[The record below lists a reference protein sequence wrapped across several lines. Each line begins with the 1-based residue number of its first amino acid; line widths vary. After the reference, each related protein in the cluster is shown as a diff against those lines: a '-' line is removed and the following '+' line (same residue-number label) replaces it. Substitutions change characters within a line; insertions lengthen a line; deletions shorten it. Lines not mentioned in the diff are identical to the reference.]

1 MADETTNNTITQEQ
15 YDQLKVELEAQV
27 EAEKARAREAVAQA
41 TQPLNER
48 ITELEGGLQSKDEE
62 ITTLKTE
69 GETKDGSLTQLQASL
84 DGAVA
89 EYRALVVSS
98 NPLFSGELIQGSS
111 IDEVKAS
118 VERANGIVS
127 KVKTGLESQAQTLAS
142 LTTIPAG
149 APVGTPVDLSAL
161 SSREKITRGLQE
173 ARKEK

>member
-1 MADETTNNTITQEQ
+1 LADETTNNTITQEQ

-27 EAEKARAREAVAQA
+27 EAEKARAKEAVAQA

-69 GETKDGSLTQLQASL
+69 GETRDGSLTQLQATL
-84 DGAVA
+84 DGALT
-89 EYRALVVSS
+89 EYRSLVVSA
-98 NPLFSGELIQGSS
+98 NPLFSEELIQGNTL
-111 IDEVKAS
+111 DEIKAS
-118 VERANGIVS
+118 VEKANAVVG
-127 KVKTGLESQAQTLAS
+127 KVKAGLESQAN

-149 APVGTPVDLSAL
+149 APAATPVDLSTL

>member
-1 MADETTNNTITQEQ
+1 MADENTNNQITQEQ

-27 EAEKARAREAVAQA
+27 EAEKARAKEAVAQA
-41 TQPLNER
+41 TQPLQGR
-48 ITELEGGLQSKDEE
+48 ITELEGSLQSKDEE

-84 DGAVA
+84 DGAVG
-89 EYRALVVSS
+89 EYKSLVVSS
-98 NPLFSGELIQGSS
+98 NPLFSEELVQGST

-118 VERANGIVS
+118 VERANAVVG
-127 KVKTGLESQAQTLAS
+127 KVKASLESQAN

-149 APVGTPVDLSAL
+149 APAATPVDLSTL
-161 SSREKITRGLQE
+161 SSREKITRGLGE

>member
-27 EAEKARAREAVAQA
+27 EAEKARAKEAVAQA

-69 GETKDGSLTQLQASL
+69 GETRDGSLTQLQATL
-84 DGAVA
+84 DGALT
-89 EYRALVVSS
+89 EYRSLVVSA
-98 NPLFSGELIQGSS
+98 NPLFSEELIQGNTL
-111 IDEVKAS
+111 DEIKAS
-118 VERANGIVS
+118 VEKANAVVG
-127 KVKTGLESQAQTLAS
+127 KVKAGLESQAN

-149 APVGTPVDLSAL
+149 APAATPVDLSTL

-173 ARKEK
+173 ARKKE